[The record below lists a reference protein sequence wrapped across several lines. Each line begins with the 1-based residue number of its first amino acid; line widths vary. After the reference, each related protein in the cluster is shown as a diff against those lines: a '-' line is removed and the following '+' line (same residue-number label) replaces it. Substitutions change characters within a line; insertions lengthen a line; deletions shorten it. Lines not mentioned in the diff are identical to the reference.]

1 MNGVIPGFR
10 VLSASVCQFGYF
22 ISTLLPIRQLY
33 HPSLLPSRNR
43 WLFRSSISTWAF
55 CVVCCVPYSTVL
67 RRRSLD
73 DDDSHFSINSPHPPS
88 SSALPETPTR
98 FCASRLIVPNLYGQ
112 FSRRSLPM
120 FASPF
125 TRFLFNLM
133 DGFRCNF
140 LPQTLD
146 LHPLPPL
153 HER

>member
-1 MNGVIPGFR
+1 MSY
-10 VLSASVCQFGYF
+10 LASACSQHQCANLVTSSPPFF
-22 ISTLLPIRQLY
+22 PSANSIT
-33 HPSLLPSRNR
+33 HPSSPLVIDGFFGPQYPHG
-43 WLFRSSISTWAF
+43 LFVL
-55 CVVCCVPYSTVL
+55 CVVFPTVPSFAAVL
-67 RRRSLD
+67 LMM
-73 DDDSHFSINSPHPPS
+73 FSITPP